1 MVRQQIIGRECD
13 KIVAQGMDLACN
25 QTISFINT
33 MTCSSLKEKKK
44 RKQEYHH
51 GGSKRN
57 SFFAFMIQFNHQYSC
72 YTYSNY
78 HTTELIV

>member
-33 MTCSSLKEKKK
+33 MTCSSLKGKK
-44 RKQEYHH
+44 RKKARIP
-51 GGSKRN
+51 SWRFK
-57 SFFAFMIQFNHQYSC
+57 
-72 YTYSNY
+72 
-78 HTTELIV
+78 TEFLFRSYDSI